1 MMTRYRIS
9 ARKIMMYI
17 IPFINSRFFYLR
29 DSNTGDTCSSFKPMT
44 VYFDDKLYDSSI
56 NNAVEHN
63 YFVAIRIML
72 GGQTPPTGS

>member
-9 ARKIMMYI
+9 ARKITMYI
-17 IPFINSRFFYLR
+17 IPFINLIFYLR
-29 DSNTGDTCSSFKPMT
+29 DSNTGDTCSSFKPMS
-44 VYFDDKLYDSSI
+44 VYFDDNLYDSSI
-56 NNAVEHN
+56 NNAAEHN